1 MACYI
6 RSVACR
12 HGIAVGQRCRCRC
25 APGVLMDALDGEL
38 RRYRGDRCG
47 LVVPR
52 HFAAHTCPACSGP
65 LSGWSR
71 ECWCCR
77 HVSKALGRA
86 LPWPPVVP
94 MSLYR
99 PGDQLHAIL
108 RGYKDALA
116 SDGRRYFESKLIALV
131 RAYFAWHGD
140 CLLEATAGWEAF
152 CVVPSSTRQGSPKDG
167 LIRDGMHGGRPH
179 GEIFRHPLEI
189 LLGRSRVLESAE
201 QLPLVAGT
209 GRAGH
214 LAPDPNA
221 FRVGAS
227 GAVQGCRVLLVD
239 DTWTTGAH
247 AMSAVA
253 ALELG
258 GATVAGVL
266 VVGRMVNPAASA
278 VAGRWWDQLMR
289 SHDVSSPRGS
299 CAAAWA
305 TARPCHASRCVA
317 RSAGIPVRAAV
328 AGVSD
333 QERGLP
339 VDEGGRGLRA
349 TGLGGV

>member
-1 MACYI
+1 MARYS

-12 HGIAVGQRCRCRC
+12 HGIAVGRRRRS
-25 APGVLMDALDGEL
+25 APGVLMEARDGEL
-38 RRYRGDRCG
+38 RRYRGDRRR
-47 LVVPR
+47 LVVPG
-52 HFAAHTCPACSGP
+52 HFVAHTCPACRGP

-77 HVSKALGRA
+77 HVSNALGRA
-86 LPWPPVVP
+86 LPWPPVIP

-99 PGDQLHAIL
+99 PGDQLHAML
-108 RGYKDALA
+108 RGYKDAHA

-131 RAYFAWHGD
+131 RAYFVRHGD
-140 CLLEATAGWEAF
+140 CLLEATGGWQAF
-152 CVVPSSTRQGSPKDG
+152 CVVPSSTRQGSPRDG
-167 LIRDGMHGGRPH
+167 LIREGLHRGRPH
-179 GEIFRHPLEI
+179 GEKFRHPLEL

-221 FRVGAS
+221 FRVGVP

-239 DTWTTGAH
+239 DTWTTGAR

-266 VVGRMVNPAASA
+266 AVGRMVNPAASA

-289 SHDVSSPRGS
+289 SHDVSAPRGS

-305 TARPCHASRCVA
+305 TAQPCHASRCVA
-317 RSAGIPVRAAV
+317 RSAALPVRAAI

-333 QERGLP
+333 QERGLS